1 MDLNERKMQILKSIV
16 DEYISKGEPV
26 GSKHLVEYGNI
37 SLSPATI
44 RNEMSELEEMGYL
57 DKPHTSAGRIPSNA
71 AYRIYVEQ
79 LMESYRLNVEELN
92 LLNDLTRFKMDET
105 EKLVERATRIISE
118 ITNCATVSMM
128 TGKKKHVVKRFD
140 ALLIDSRSFV
150 LVMVMPDDS
159 IKTEHLRT
167 PFEID
172 AQAVECI
179 KCSLNNHL
187 CGISLDDV
195 SLPVILSLEKEFG
208 LYAPLVTT
216 VVRTA
221 YEAVC
226 EAKKETVKIDGITNL
241 LSYPEFTDVNKVKNI
256 LSLVEKEQN
265 KIKEFLEP
273 DNDGSDG
280 GEKSLKVYIGEENRV
295 EELSDTS
302 TVFCSLPMGN
312 GQNAVIGILG
322 PKRMDYK
329 KVISALHQLADTIDT
344 KRLTLGEGS
353 DE

>member
-1 MDLNERKMQILKSIV
+1 M
-16 DEYISKGEPV
+16 
-26 GSKHLVEYGNI
+26 
-37 SLSPATI
+37 
-44 RNEMSELEEMGYL
+44 
-57 DKPHTSAGRIPSNA
+57 
-71 AYRIYVEQ
+71 
-79 LMESYRLNVEELN
+79 
-92 LLNDLTRFKMDET
+92 
-105 EKLVERATRIISE
+105 KLI
-118 ITNCATVSMM
+118 
-128 TGKKKHVVKRFD
+128 F
-140 ALLIDSRSFV
+140 
-150 LVMVMPDDS
+150 
-159 IKTEHLRT
+159 
-167 PFEID
+167 
-172 AQAVECI
+172 
-179 KCSLNNHL
+179 
-187 CGISLDDV
+187 
-195 SLPVILSLEKEFG
+195 
-208 LYAPLVTT
+208 
-216 VVRTA
+216 
-221 YEAVC
+221 
-226 EAKKETVKIDGITNL
+226 ETV
-241 LSYPEFTDVNKVKNI
+241 YDVNKVKNI